1 MRPIPHPLLSTRLG
15 NLLACLH
22 EYGGPDARLR
32 YWVRV
37 FNLLWVCALRTP
49 FHHLED
55 WRLRKRNAAQT
66 LIAPPIFIIGH
77 WRSGTTHLQQLL
89 SQDPQFGVVTLMEA
103 AHPLDFQGTILG
115 PIFRLMLPPQRPMD
129 AIPVSLASPWEEEM
143 AMACLGTVSF
153 FHAFFFPRQARR
165 IYRAAVHFDGVPPAK
180 VEAWWRDYRYFLQKV
195 QRAKPEQ
202 RLLLKNPANSG
213 RVAALR
219 ARFPGAKFI
228 HLHRQPEEVFA
239 STLHLHRKLQE
250 VWALQT
256 QTEAELRAVVLAI
269 QADLM
274 SACLAQTAEL
284 PANELIEVR
293 LTDLEADPL
302 SVLQKLYEQLDLSGF
317 DAAAAHFRRYLS
329 QLGVFPKNQLS
340 LGDEE
345 RAAVRSALAPIYR
358 RLGYE

>member
-15 NLLACLH
+15 NLLACLR

-37 FNLLWVCALRTP
+37 FNLLWVCTLRTP

-66 LIAPPIFIIGH
+66 FIAPPIFIIGH

-103 AHPLDFQGTILG
+103 ALPLDFQGTILG

-129 AIPVSLASPWEEEM
+129 AIPVSLASAWEEEM
-143 AMACLGTVSF
+143 AMASFGPLSF
-153 FHAFFFPRQARR
+153 FHAFFFPRQARL
-165 IYRAAVHFDGVPPAK
+165 IYRAAVHFDDVPPAK
-180 VEAWWRDYRYFLQKV
+180 VQAWWRDYRYFLQKV
-195 QRAKPEQ
+195 QHAKPAQ
-202 RLLLKNPANSG
+202 RLLVKNPANSG

-250 VWALQT
+250 VWALQA
-256 QTEAELRAVVLAI
+256 QREEDLRTVVLAN
-269 QADLM
+269 QVDLM

-284 PANELIEVR
+284 PANELIALR
-293 LTDLEADPL
+293 LNDLETNPL
-302 SVLQKLYEQLDLSGF
+302 SVLQKLYQQLELPGF
-317 DAAAAHFRRYLS
+317 NRAAPHFQRYLDR
-329 QLGVFPKNQLS
+329 LGVFPKNQLS
-340 LGDEE
+340 LGEEE

-358 RLGYE
+358 QLGYE